1 MNGTNLTLIETIFT
15 FCVALFL
22 VICFTPIA
30 MKLAQRFHI
39 MDRPNPRKTHK
50 VPTPYLG
57 GVAIY
62 FAFLVACTLFVPIS
76 KEMLGILVGGTILMF
91 IGAVDDKMDISAKL
105 RLLVQ
110 IGCAFLAVQSG
121 IVIEGIGIPF
131 SPGYISLGIFSIP
144 LSMLW
149 IVTVTNVMNF
159 IDGLDGLASGTAA
172 IAAVSLMIVAW
183 RMNYIDVVVM
193 AVALAGA
200 CMGFLFYNFH
210 PAKIFM
216 GDAGALFIG
225 FVLACLSIK
234 GPMKSATFATML
246 VPVLALGLPL
256 FDTMV
261 VFFQRIR
268 AGKSPMKADRQHIH
282 HILYDNGLTQR
293 QTVLWLYAI
302 STCLGLAA
310 VEVNN
315 VQGRIISLVVG
326 LAGMFLFVVARTMNI
341 KDMDDDTKGYGSNF
355 KRELQEELK
364 RRKQD
369 S

>member
-1 MNGTNLTLIETIFT
+1 
-15 FCVALFL
+15 
-22 VICFTPIA
+22 
-30 MKLAQRFHI
+30 
-39 MDRPNPRKTHK
+39 
-50 VPTPYLG
+50 
-57 GVAIY
+57 
-62 FAFLVACTLFVPIS
+62 
-76 KEMLGILVGGTILMF
+76 
-91 IGAVDDKMDISAKL
+91 
-105 RLLVQ
+105 
-110 IGCAFLAVQSG
+110 
-121 IVIEGIGIPF
+121 
-131 SPGYISLGIFSIP
+131 
-144 LSMLW
+144 
-149 IVTVTNVMNF
+149 
-159 IDGLDGLASGTAA
+159 
-172 IAAVSLMIVAW
+172 
-183 RMNYIDVVVM
+183 
-193 AVALAGA
+193 
-200 CMGFLFYNFH
+200 
-210 PAKIFM
+210 
-216 GDAGALFIG
+216 
-225 FVLACLSIK
+225 
-234 GPMKSATFATML
+234 ML